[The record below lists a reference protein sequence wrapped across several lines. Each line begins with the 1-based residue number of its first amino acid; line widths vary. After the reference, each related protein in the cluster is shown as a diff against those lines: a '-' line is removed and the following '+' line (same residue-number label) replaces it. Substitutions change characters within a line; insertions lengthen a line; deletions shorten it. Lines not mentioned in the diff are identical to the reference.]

1 METHVVQ
8 PIAPANAEHP
18 FPRLLVHRGISCQWE
33 IAVLHRA
40 AQLGEP
46 AVHIK
51 HLSVYLELTHPEST
65 GLFVRPVLGRDFRRQ
80 FIQCRIEFIPQLHF
94 LAHVQHDLYFRL
106 SFFQLHPAGHNR
118 YLVRHIGIETLG
130 RQLDFGIGTSF
141 AAMLLQTYPHGGR
154 TVVYVRINLYVFGIQ
169 KRRAPQF
176 HTSHHTIPVSLC
188 LVGHAMRVRS
198 HTNAVDTIAD
208 AQRQSVFP
216 AFDIVRHVI
225 TMRHAQAVVAP
236 DFLSV
241 DPQFRLDMRTLKIQ
255 YDATVL
261 PISRNFHRPSVPG
274 RPHIV
279 AVWRQ
284 EKRQLE
290 VLFPTVFLHVRVI
303 KIGTV
308 VERPCPLRF
317 HRRPVALQTL
327 RHTAGQQDTVFQRPV
342 VPLIGC
348 SLISPVDLKLPLSRQ
363 VQTTLC
369 EQLPTVSQS
378 EHGKSRCPNVML
390 IHEN

>member
-1 METHVVQ
+1 
-8 PIAPANAEHP
+8 
-18 FPRLLVHRGISCQWE
+18 
-33 IAVLHRA
+33 
-40 AQLGEP
+40 
-46 AVHIK
+46 
-51 HLSVYLELTHPEST
+51 
-65 GLFVRPVLGRDFRRQ
+65 
-80 FIQCRIEFIPQLHF
+80 
-94 LAHVQHDLYFRL
+94 
-106 SFFQLHPAGHNR
+106 
-118 YLVRHIGIETLG
+118 
-130 RQLDFGIGTSF
+130 
-141 AAMLLQTYPHGGR
+141 
-154 TVVYVRINLYVFGIQ
+154 
-169 KRRAPQF
+169 
-176 HTSHHTIPVSLC
+176 
-188 LVGHAMRVRS
+188 MRVRS

>member
-1 METHVVQ
+1 
-8 PIAPANAEHP
+8 
-18 FPRLLVHRGISCQWE
+18 
-33 IAVLHRA
+33 
-40 AQLGEP
+40 
-46 AVHIK
+46 
-51 HLSVYLELTHPEST
+51 
-65 GLFVRPVLGRDFRRQ
+65 
-80 FIQCRIEFIPQLHF
+80 
-94 LAHVQHDLYFRL
+94 
-106 SFFQLHPAGHNR
+106 
-118 YLVRHIGIETLG
+118 
-130 RQLDFGIGTSF
+130 
-141 AAMLLQTYPHGGR
+141 MLLQTYPHGGR